1 MSDNQDILLEYEDI
15 QGEDL
20 LDQSADSEEEPME
33 QEVFVLI
40 EVQPADPGHML
51 ACSDGGIFAEVD
63 LIKLQTRDSRQ
74 CPNLGGS
81 WSSCPIEC

>member
-1 MSDNQDILLEYEDI
+1 MFHNQDILFEYEDI

-20 LDQSADSEEEPME
+20 LNQSANSEEEPMV
-33 QEVFVLI
+33 QEVVVLI

-51 ACSDGGIFAEVD
+51 ACSDRGIFAEVD
-63 LIKLQTRDSRQ
+63 LIKLQTRDGHQ
-74 CPNLGGS
+74 CPNPGGP